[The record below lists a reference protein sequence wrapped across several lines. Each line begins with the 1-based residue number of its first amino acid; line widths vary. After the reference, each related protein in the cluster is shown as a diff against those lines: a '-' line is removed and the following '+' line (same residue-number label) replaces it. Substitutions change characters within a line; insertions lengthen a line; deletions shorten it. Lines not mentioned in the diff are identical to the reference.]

1 MISYLANAERFWRIS
16 GPATWAFGVL
26 AAVSMPLG
34 LGLGLAA
41 APAEQLQGDLAR
53 IMFVHV
59 PTASLSLLAYL
70 AMAIASF
77 TYYIWRHPVADEL
90 ARAMAPLGAGVTGV
104 ALATGAIWGHPTW
117 GAWWVWDAR
126 LTSTFVLFLIY
137 LGYLALRAAID
148 DPRQGAVAGAILC
161 MVGAVNLPIVKY
173 SVEWWFT
180 LHQPASNTLGG
191 SAMDPAFFWPLLI
204 SMVGVNA
211 LFATLTLLG
220 ARTALLRRRA
230 QRMAAPVVTAPAVE
244 AGS

>member
-1 MISYLANAERFWRIS
+1 MISYLANAERFWRVS
-16 GPATWAFGVL
+16 GPAMWVFGGL
-26 AAVSMPLG
+26 AAVTLPLG
-34 LGLGLAA
+34 LGLGLAV
-41 APAEQLQGDLAR
+41 APAEQMQGDLAR

-59 PTASLSLLAYL
+59 PTASLSMLAYL
-70 AMAIASF
+70 GMAIASF
-77 TYYIWRHPVADEL
+77 IYYIWRHPVADEL
-90 ARAMAPLGAGVTGV
+90 ARASAPLGAGITAI

-126 LTSTFVLFLIY
+126 LTSTFVLFLTY

-148 DPRQGAVAGAILC
+148 DQRQGAVAGAILC

-191 SAMDPAFFWPLLI
+191 SAMDPGFFWPLLI

-211 LFATLTLLG
+211 AFGALVLLG
-220 ARTALLRRRA
+220 ARTAILKRRTQRA
-230 QRMAAPVVTAPAVE
+230 PTTVVTAPAVE